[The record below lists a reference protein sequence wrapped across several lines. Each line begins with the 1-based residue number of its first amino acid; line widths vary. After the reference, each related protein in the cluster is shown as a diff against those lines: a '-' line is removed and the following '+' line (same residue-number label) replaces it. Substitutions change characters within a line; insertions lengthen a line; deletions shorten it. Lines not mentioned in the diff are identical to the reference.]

1 MPNASNLHSN
11 TVWKTRFSKLLSSL
25 LWIVTVWAEKKKK
38 YAKNRK
44 WWDKL
49 NVAFLHWRCC
59 LQKFSKEGAIYDWR
73 TCVKLCSW
81 LEVYAEGPLSLY
93 AANCSQPCTKE
104 RPPLFLTTSRIPF
117 SSMLFTLHEFTRFLT
132 SPLFRWEINPFIVGI
147 ALSENKKIMD
157 GLKFLFSFLG
167 FG

>member
-25 LWIVTVWAEKKKK
+25 LWIVTVWGEKKKST
-38 YAKNRK
+38 RK
-44 WWDKL
+44 IENGGTNWMLHFYTDD
-49 NVAFLHWRCC
+49 VAFKSSRKKVRFTIGARASNSAAGW
-59 LQKFSKEGAIYDWR
+59 KFMLKD
-73 TCVKLCSW
+73 
-81 LEVYAEGPLSLY
+81 LSLSY

-104 RPPLFLTTSRIPF
+104 WPPLFLTTSRIPF

-132 SPLFRWEINPFIVGI
+132 SPLFRWEINPSIVGI